1 MTRPFRP
8 LIAGAIFLLALIPA
22 GVALAV
28 TLAVVVNGV
37 PITSYD
43 IDQRVALLTISGQ
56 NASRTN
62 ATNQL
67 IDEAIQVTEA
77 QRLGVT
83 VSEQQVSSA
92 FANIAQQ
99 VGMGVGEFEGA
110 LRQAGVAPETLRASL
125 RAQIY
130 WSILVQARMQITPAI
145 RQDDVTAQ
153 LLAQGG
159 ANETIREYTMQRIIF
174 VVPDGASTAYVNQR
188 RSEAQAFRQRFTG
201 CENTL
206 AMAVNLTD
214 VTVRDIGR
222 DMSQL
227 NQAQRDAVQGTAAG
241 RTTGPERTTLGIEIV
256 AVCDVVEVQANEAA
270 RTEIQQELLIN
281 QGEAIGQD
289 YLAELRERAI
299 IIRY

>member
-1 MTRPFRP
+1 MYRPARP
-8 LIAGAIFLLALIPA
+8 LIACALFLLALIPA
-22 GVALAV
+22 TGVSAV
-28 TLAVVVNGV
+28 TLEVVVNGV

-43 IDQRVALLTISGQ
+43 IDQRVALMAISGQ
-56 NASRTN
+56 GGGRTT

-67 IDEAIQVTEA
+67 IDEAIEVTEA
-77 QRLGVT
+77 QRLGIA
-83 VSEQQVSSA
+83 VSDSQVSTA

-99 VGMGVGEFEGA
+99 VGMGTSEFSNA
-110 LRQAGVAPETLRASL
+110 LLQAGVNPETLRQSL

-130 WSILVQARMQITPAI
+130 WSILVQARLQTAPGVL
-145 RQDDVTAQ
+145 QQDVTAQ
-153 LLAQGG
+153 LLAQG
-159 ANETIREYTMQRIIF
+159 AATQTVREYRLQRIIF
-174 VVPDGASTAYVNQR
+174 VVPDGATNAYVNQR

-222 DMSQL
+222 DIGQL
-227 NQAQRDAVQGTAAG
+227 NAAQREAVERASAGTI
-241 RTTGPERTTLGIEIV
+241 TSPERTGLGIEVV

-270 RTEIQQELLIN
+270 RTEIQNELLIN
-281 QGEAIGQD
+281 QGEAIGQE